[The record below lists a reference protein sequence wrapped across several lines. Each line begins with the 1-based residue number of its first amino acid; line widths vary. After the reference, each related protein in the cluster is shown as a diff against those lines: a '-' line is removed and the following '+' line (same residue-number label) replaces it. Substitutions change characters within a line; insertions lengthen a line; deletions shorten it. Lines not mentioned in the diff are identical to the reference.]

1 MTRIFRSGAC
11 FRSRSTAARVS
22 RVGTSP
28 QQPITTSGSPPRSLL
43 AHSQI
48 PSPASQCLTASFM
61 VSHCGAGCLPAT
73 MTFVVAAAEAMVGH
87 GQQAVGV
94 GWQVDAD
101 DLRLLVDD
109 VVNEPRVLM

>member
-1 MTRIFRSGAC
+1 
-11 FRSRSTAARVS
+11 
-22 RVGTSP
+22 
-28 QQPITTSGSPPRSLL
+28 
-43 AHSQI
+43 
-48 PSPASQCLTASFM
+48 
-61 VSHCGAGCLPAT
+61 

-109 VVNEPRVLM
+109 VVNEPRVLMTETVVVLAPDVAR